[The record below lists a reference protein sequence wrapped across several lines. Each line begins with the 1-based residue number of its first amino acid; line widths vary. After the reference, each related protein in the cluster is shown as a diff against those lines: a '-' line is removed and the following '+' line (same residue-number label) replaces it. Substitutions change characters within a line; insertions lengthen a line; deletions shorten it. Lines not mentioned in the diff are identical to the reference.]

1 MLSLILD
8 VAIILLMA
16 VTLFGIWRLS
26 RYLKIFRQ
34 SRDDMSKLL
43 RDLSG
48 AAERADQSIQDLR
61 RSASEGGRKLQ
72 KKMDQARSLIDELQ
86 FITAAAGNVA
96 DRLEKMTDA
105 GGKKIRGEDAEEP
118 AQAQSEGEADLPS
131 GAETEVT
138 GNERPFNQMGDT
150 STDYGEVEGDERRSR
165 AEEELLR
172 AIRERRG
179 KS

>member
-1 MLSLILD
+1 
-8 VAIILLMA
+8 
-16 VTLFGIWRLS
+16 
-26 RYLKIFRQ
+26 
-34 SRDDMSKLL
+34 MSKLL

-105 GGKKIRGEDAEEP
+105 GGKKIRGEETSQAPSQKPAEPET
-118 AQAQSEGEADLPS
+118 DLPS
-131 GAETEVT
+131 GAEAEVT

-150 STDYGEVEGDERRSR
+150 STDSGEVEGDERRSR